1 VTREA
6 RTSEAAA
13 PPPVIPYNPGMP
25 IYEFK
30 CVTCG
35 QHFELLSSLAD
46 RDEQAVCPSCGG
58 RDVSQVLGGFTV
70 GISRTKLNPGVF
82 ERKKGQ
88 APAYKPPAGG

>member
-1 VTREA
+1 
-6 RTSEAAA
+6 
-13 PPPVIPYNPGMP
+13 MP